1 MFVLRERERKTM
13 NKLSLLIIFIIR
25 VGSGIVIFRQ
35 GLEKFTG
42 DFTLNGLVPVIRDN
56 TDSPQWYK
64 WFSKILSPIPQV
76 YLTSL
81 SR

>member
-1 MFVLRERERKTM
+1 M

-42 DFTLNGLVPVIRDN
+42 DFTLNGLVPVFAIIQILRN
-56 TDSPQWYK
+56 GING
-64 WFSKILSPIPQV
+64 FSKILSPIPQV

-81 SR
+81 FR